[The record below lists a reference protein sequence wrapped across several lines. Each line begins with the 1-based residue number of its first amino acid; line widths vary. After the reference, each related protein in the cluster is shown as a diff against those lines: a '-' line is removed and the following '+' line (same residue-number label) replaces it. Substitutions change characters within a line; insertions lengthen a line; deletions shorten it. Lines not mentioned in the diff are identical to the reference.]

1 MPSSFFLIP
10 GFGAQGANAKDSV
23 AGFGVMNGSVGG
35 ALVNVSRGLL
45 EGTAESEEQLRQVI
59 SANADIFNSQLNAA
73 LSLT

>member
-1 MPSSFFLIP
+1 MPSGFFLIP

-45 EGTAESEEQLRQVI
+45 EGAAESDDQLGRLI
-59 SANADIFNSQLNAA
+59 SKNADSFNSQLNAA